1 MSDREPVGFLPCK
14 KCQSL
19 KSIYQGQ
26 GKRAR
31 FLYAKCE
38 CGLDQ
43 RTGAPV
49 QNAFA
54 KHVTKEEAQAQLETL
69 KTPTEPPTPKE
80 DDKES
85 SSAAPWVIAGL
96 IGVFGLLKLK
106 G

>member
-14 KCQSL
+14 KCLSL
-19 KSIYQGQ
+19 KSVYQGQ

-31 FLYAKCE
+31 FLYAKCK

-54 KHVTKEEAQAQLETL
+54 KHITKEEAQAQLETL
-69 KTPTEPPTPKE
+69 KTPTETKE
-80 DDKES
+80 QKEES
-85 SSAAPWVIAGL
+85 SSTVPWVIAGL
-96 IGVFGLLKLK
+96 IGVFGFLKLR

>member
-1 MSDREPVGFLPCK
+1 MSEREPVGFLPCK

-19 KSIYQGQ
+19 KSVYQGQ

-54 KHVTKEEAQAQLETL
+54 KHLTREEAQAQLDTL
-69 KTPTEPPTPKE
+69 KTPTETPTPKE
-80 DDKES
+80 EN
-85 SSAAPWVIAGL
+85 SSAAPWVIAGV
-96 IGVFGLLKLK
+96 IGVLGLLKLK